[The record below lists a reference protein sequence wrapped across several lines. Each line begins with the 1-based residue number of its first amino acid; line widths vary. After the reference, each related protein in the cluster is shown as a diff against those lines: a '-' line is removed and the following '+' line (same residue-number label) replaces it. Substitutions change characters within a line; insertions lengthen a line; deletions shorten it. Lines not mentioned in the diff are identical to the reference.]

1 MRLSDLLFK
10 FDQSS
15 ILFQILDNAKNNSDA
30 YVTVK
35 EKENGFFVE
44 PTNLFIEVF
53 KAQKIDITIK
63 SDYSLKS
70 GQCGCLQFLKQHSCI
85 HLTAIYAFGLALI
98 NRAEFDK
105 EVGKYE
111 RKKQGAFH
119 QAILEKL
126 ADDIKVSN
134 PYFGQIHL
142 IPVIEE
148 NDQQNYDLSLKIGFD
163 KDYVVKSIKEFIDIT
178 ENNIEY
184 TYGQKLTFRHSYE
197 CFDKISKQFY
207 DFLETIAQD
216 DTDKSIVIHKAQV
229 LRIFEIYTNNVIFY
243 KQRNK
248 DKAYARFIY
257 PTTMASIKLDDNYLS
272 IVSPDNSEL
281 LLSGTMSGPKKKNWG
296 LSTW

>member
-15 ILFQILDNAKNNSDA
+15 LLPAILDNAKTKALA
-30 YVTVK
+30 YVTVT
-35 EKENGFFVE
+35 EKETGYFVE

-53 KAQKIDITIK
+53 KSSKIDITVK
-63 SDYSLKS
+63 PDYSLKS
-70 GQCGCLQFLKQHSCI
+70 GQCGCLQFVKQHSCI
-85 HLTAIYAFGLALI
+85 HLTAIYAFGLAVI
-98 NRAEFDK
+98 NYLEFENEIK
-105 EVGKYE
+105 KYQ

-148 NDQQNYDLSLKIGFD
+148 KEEGYDLSLKIGFD
-163 KDYVVKSIKEFIDIT
+163 KDYVVKSIKEFIYIT

-184 TYGQKLTFRHSYE
+184 TYGQKLTFKHSYE
-197 CFDKISKQFY
+197 CYDRISKHFY
-207 DFLETIAQD
+207 DFLETIATD
-216 DTDKSIVIHKAQV
+216 DTDKAITIHKPQV
-229 LRIFEIYTNNVIFY
+229 LRIFEIYNNSVIFY
-243 KQRNK
+243 RQKDK

-257 PTTMASIKLDDNYLS
+257 PTQTASISLDDNY
-272 IVSPDNSEL
+272 
-281 LLSGTMSGPKKKNWG
+281 
-296 LSTW
+296 TW